1 MRLRTHRWWLAA
13 VAALFTPWI
22 GPHISEYLPI
32 GFLLILGVTTGLGS
46 DRPDG
51 AFWMIACGLVVVSYG
66 SVVRGIHPHRS
77 DTCDCTGECLTL
89 ASGVAD
95 LLRNP
100 RAEFDRHLKDFGVR
114 PPWSRL
120 NRFRLQQRF
129 E

>member
-66 SVVRGIHPHRS
+66 VWFLVFILIDRIRATARASASRS
-77 DTCDCTGECLTL
+77 
-89 ASGVAD
+89 
-95 LLRNP
+95 
-100 RAEFDRHLKDFGVR
+100 R
-114 PPWSRL
+114 P
-120 NRFRLQQRF
+120 